1 MSAPEQEAE
10 GELPRKLSSRSWTP
24 TAERP
29 LPSRRH
35 GQILPPGASRRGRWS
50 TAATAIPAWV
60 IFGLIWWR
68 AIAEQSDQLA
78 VGAIIWGACALL
90 TAVVIIAWVA
100 WNRGLAHRRERR
112 YGGRSGAPEGKMAYD
127 HDALGRQVLISDG
140 GSTARHLTA
149 DVVDGTKRIGIVA
162 D

>member
-112 YGGRSGAPEGKMAYD
+112 YGGRSGAPEGRIAYD

>member
-1 MSAPEQEAE
+1 MSEKEQ
-10 GELPRKLSSRSWTP
+10 RSLRDPIALRRRDREVTE
-24 TAERP
+24 THP
-29 LPSRRH
+29 LPTRRC
-35 GQILPPGASRRGRWS
+35 GEILPPGASRRGRWS

-68 AIAEQSDQLA
+68 AIAEQPDQLA

-112 YGGRSGAPEGKMAYD
+112 YGGRSGAPEGKIAYG
-127 HDALGRQVLISDG
+127 HDALGRQVVISDG
-140 GSTARHLTA
+140 APTARHLTA

>member
-1 MSAPEQEAE
+1 MPDESKARENDPIRLQPREWESSVEHQ
-10 GELPRKLSSRSWTP
+10 LPTRL
-24 TAERP
+24 
-29 LPSRRH
+29 H

-68 AIAEQSDQLA
+68 AIAEQPDQLA

-112 YGGRSGAPEGKMAYD
+112 YGGRSGAPEGEVAYD
-127 HDALGRQVLISDG
+127 HDALGRQVVISDG
-140 GSTARHLTA
+140 APTARHLTA